1 VELSAIRCRI
11 VLIAAAV
18 GLALPVVCAAQ
29 QPPNIVLILADDLGY
44 SDLLMR
50 PLNTRVLSGVCDMS
64 PFKIAHDPFWLFLD
78 AAHERDHVCF

>member
-1 VELSAIRCRI
+1 MRRRI

-44 SDLLMR
+44 SDLGCYGGEIDT
-50 PLNTRVLSGVCDMS
+50 PHLNQLAANGLRFTECYNAGRCCPTS
-64 PFKIAHDPFWLFLD
+64 PRSAKP
-78 AAHERDHVCF
+78 